1 VGVGVDGQDEAS
13 DLAQENW
20 RGDDGEDIDSD
31 DIGDVAMFDEFRIL
45 YIWFCG
51 IITFQFSESFHY
63 IDNIQCND
71 NIDGV
76 I

>member
-20 RGDDGEDIDSD
+20 RGDDGEDSDSD

-45 YIWFCG
+45 YI
-51 IITFQFSESFHY
+51 
-63 IDNIQCND
+63 
-71 NIDGV
+71 
-76 I
+76 